1 MNRRSFVRKLAGI
14 GLFTILPGAG
24 RIWKA
29 ERQSPYRW
37 LPNDVDGYLRT
48 TFQVV
53 RQHDLAII
61 EYMKTAGVDVPE
73 CLVKPIWPTLFNS

>member
-29 ERQSPYRW
+29 ERQSPYQW
-37 LPNDVDGYLRT
+37 LPNTVI
-48 TFQVV
+48 QV
-53 RQHDLAII
+53 
-61 EYMKTAGVDVPE
+61 GPVPKIPE
-73 CLVKPIWPTLFNS
+73 